1 MKMLPEYFE
10 FFVPARIAAG
20 RGVSG
25 SLGLEMEKLGVR
37 RAFVVTDQVLMQLG
51 LVQKVLDGLAGS
63 AVEVAGIF
71 DEVRP
76 NSEVGLVEKGAG
88 LARVAGADVL
98 VAIGGGSNIDTA
110 KGMNI
115 ILSEGGHLLDY
126 EGFGVITRPLKPLVA
141 IPTTA
146 GTGSEVT
153 QFAVIKH
160 EAIHTKLSFSSP
172 YLAPN
177 LAILDPELTVNLPP
191 KLTASTGMDALT
203 HAVETYVSTSW
214 NPIAD
219 GLALEAI
226 RIIGAN
232 LVEATTNGGNLEAR
246 YQMLVAS
253 TMAGMA
259 FSSGMVGC
267 VHAMAHAA
275 GGLFDVPHGIAN
287 SILLPYGMEYNL
299 EARPEKFREI
309 ARALGNDVED
319 QDPKAG
325 GWTAIEAVFDL
336 AERCGLPRALSE
348 AGVPEEGLPTMA
360 EAAMVDGA
368 IFTNPRPAEY
378 DEILA
383 VLKKAY

>member
-1 MKMLPEYFE
+1 MLPEYFE
-10 FFVPARIAAG
+10 FFVPTRIVAG
-20 RGVSG
+20 RGVSE
-25 SLGLEMEKLGVR
+25 SLGQEMEKLGVR
-37 RAFVVTDQVLMQLG
+37 RAFVVTDKVLVQLG

-63 AVEVAGIF
+63 AVKVAGIF

-76 NSEVGLVEKGAG
+76 NSEVSLVEKGVG
-88 LARVAGADVL
+88 LARAAGADVL

-177 LAILDPELTVNLPP
+177 LAILDPELTVNMPP

-203 HAVETYVSTSW
+203 HAVEAYVSTSW

-275 GGLFDVPHGIAN
+275 GGLYDVPHGIAN

-309 ARALGNDVED
+309 ARTLGNDVED

-325 GWTAIEAVFDL
+325 GWAAIEAVFDL
-336 AERCGLPRALSE
+336 AERCGLPRALRE
-348 AGVPEEGLPTMA
+348 AGVPEEGVPKMA

>member
-1 MKMLPEYFE
+1 MLPEYFA
-10 FFVPARIAAG
+10 FFSPTRIVVG
-20 RGVSG
+20 PGVAG
-25 SLGLEMEKLGVR
+25 SLGQEMEKLGVK
-37 RAFVVTDQVLMQLG
+37 RAFVVTDKVLVQMGLVEQVLGG
-51 LVQKVLDGLAGS
+51 LTGS
-63 AVEVAGIF
+63 AIELAGIF
-71 DEVRP
+71 DEVKP
-76 NSEVGLVEKGAG
+76 NSEVGLVEKGAE
-88 LARVAGADVL
+88 LAKAAGADVL

-110 KGMNI
+110 KGMNL
-115 ILSEGGHLLDY
+115 ILSEGGRLLDY
-126 EGFGVITRPLKPLVA
+126 EGFGVISRPLKPLVA

-153 QFAVIKH
+153 QFAVIKN
-160 EAIHTKLSFSSP
+160 EAIHAKLSFSSP
-172 YLAPN
+172 FLAPN

-203 HAVETYVSTSW
+203 HAVEAYVSTCW
-214 NPIAD
+214 NPVAD

-226 RIIGAN
+226 RMIGAN
-232 LVEATTNGGNLEAR
+232 LVEATTNGANLEAR

-253 TMAGMA
+253 TMAGLA

-275 GGLFDVPHGIAN
+275 GGLYDVPHGIAN

-309 ARALGNDVED
+309 ARALGKDVQRKDTVE
-319 QDPKAG
+319 G
-325 GWTAIEAVFDL
+325 GRAAIQAVFEL
-336 AERCGLPRALSE
+336 AERCGLPRTLRE
-348 AGVPEEGLPTMA
+348 MGVPAEGLPQVA
-360 EAAMVDGA
+360 ETAMVDGA